1 MKKYKALNQFLM
13 ILIFVSFL
21 TNLNA
26 QTGLNFQ
33 GVARTASNAVIAS
46 QDITLK
52 LSILQGSATGLT
64 EYIEVRKV
72 TTNAQGLFTA
82 VIGDSLTISTL
93 GKFSDIDWKL
103 SPKFLKIE
111 IDPAAGNNF
120 ITMGTTQFQFVA
132 YAKFANSVLA
142 ENISGIVPVARGGT
156 GSNSLTTLKSNLA
169 LDKVN
174 NTADSSKPISN
185 STQSALDQKLNIIDS
200 TKAYVT
206 PTQLARY
213 NFSSGGTNIDT
224 TNLANYINMKL
235 DKSDTTTLSNRI
247 NSKLDKSDIT
257 TLSNRINLKL
267 DITDTSSLF
276 RKSDTAN
283 LSNRINLKLNSVD
296 TASLLRK
303 IDTTTLSNRI
313 DFKLNI
319 SDTTSLFRKSDTST
333 LSNRINLKLD
343 ITDTSSL
350 FRKSDTASLSN
361 RINLKLN
368 SADTSSLFRKS
379 DTTNLYNRINL
390 KLNSADTSSLF
401 RKSDTASLSNRINLK
416 LNSAD
421 TSSLFRKSDTT
432 NLYNRINLKLN
443 INDTAILLRKSDTA
457 TLSNRIDFKL
467 NINDTSSLLQK
478 SDTSSLSNRINLK
491 LNKSDTSTLS
501 NRINLKLNISDTSN
515 LLRKSQVGAIN
526 GAASLDAAGKIPS
539 VQIPAISFSSVDVV
553 DNEFKMLN
561 LPLTKVIGAIAI
573 RLDLSKNFVLA
584 ELPASNRSNWVELVS
599 PTDVVQTVNGKPGPA
614 VAIEK
619 SDIGLINVDNTS
631 DINKPVSDATKDSL
645 STRLYITDTSLLLKK
660 SDTSF
665 LLQKVDTTAILAMYA
680 KKFTKD
686 VVVNFGGG
694 SLGKYANGTTIPSKG
709 KTLDEFLLDL
719 VSKSVAPSFTAPS
732 VSIGANPGFDNYEIG
747 YVPGLVT
754 FNYTYTANNGGGVI
768 SALYYK
774 DASSTPLTG
783 VNSITLDTLKTTVS
797 FKVVVNYAK
806 GTGTKPDNLSTEFPN
821 TINAGSTYATN
832 NFTPYSKRYW
842 GGITSP
848 FLENQTYKIEDFN
861 PSSDQNGINKGFSFN
876 FTPNGR
882 QYIFVAYL
890 ASNAADI
897 TKVTWGSLDYTFT
910 KSLVWFENARGYKQ
924 LYKVFT
930 STETYDAGITGI
942 STQ

>member
-185 STQSALDQKLNIIDS
+185 STQSALDQKLNIVDS

-296 TASLLRK
+296 TASLLKK

-313 DFKLNI
+313 DLKLNI
-319 SDTTSLFRKSDTST
+319 NDTTSLFRKSDTST
-333 LSNRINLKLD
+333 LSNRINLKL
-343 ITDTSSL
+343 
-350 FRKSDTASLSN
+350 
-361 RINLKLN
+361 
-368 SADTSSLFRKS
+368 
-379 DTTNLYNRINL
+379 TN
-390 KLNSADTSSLF
+390 
-401 RKSDTASLSNRINLK
+401 
-416 LNSAD
+416 
-421 TSSLFRKSDTT
+421 
-432 NLYNRINLKLN
+432 
-443 INDTAILLRKSDTA
+443 
-457 TLSNRIDFKL
+457 
-467 NINDTSSLLQK
+467 
-478 SDTSSLSNRINLK
+478 
-491 LNKSDTSTLS
+491 SDTSTLS
-501 NRINLKLNISDTSN
+501 NRINYKLNIADTSN

-526 GAASLDAAGKIPS
+526 GAASLDATGKVPS

-553 DNEFKMLN
+553 NSMEAMLSFTTGTG
-561 LPLTKVIGAIAI
+561 LSTDRLIGSIVV
-573 RLDLSKNFVLA
+573 RLDSSKNFVLA
-584 ELPASNRSNWVELVS
+584 NLPASNRTNWIELVN
-599 PTDVVQTVNGKPGPA
+599 PDAPVKAVNGLTGYIDLRKVNIP
-614 VAIEK
+614 
-619 SDIGLINVDNTS
+619 DLINVDNTS
-631 DINKPVSDATKDSL
+631 DLSKPLSL
-645 STRLYITDTSLLLKK
+645 ASITAIDLKLNITDTSNLLKK

-732 VSIGANPGFDNYEIG
+732 VSIGASPAAGSYEIG
-747 YVPGLVT
+747 YDPGVVT
-754 FNYTYTANNGGGVI
+754 LNSTYNKNDGGNATSTLFYKSGTVLSANTNTPGPITTTI
-768 SALYYK
+768 SY
-774 DASSTPLTG
+774 SVT
-783 VNSITLDTLKTTVS
+783 
-797 FKVVVNYAK
+797 VNYAA
-806 GTGTKPDNLSTEFPN
+806 GTSTKPDNLGTSYPN
-821 TINAGSTYATN
+821 TITAGSTSAALS
-832 NFTPYSKRYW
+832 FSSYSKRYW
-842 GGITSP
+842 GGISAPFNTTSV
-848 FLENQTYKIEDFN
+848 Y
-861 PSSDQNGINKGFSFN
+861 
-876 FTPNGR
+876 
-882 QYIFVAYL
+882 
-890 ASNAADI
+890 DI
-897 TKVTWGSLDYTFT
+897 TTLSPVPSADNSGGSKGITATIAISGTQYAYYAYPATNADLTSIMYNNFQSIDTFT
-910 KSLVWFENARGYKQ
+910 KTIVQIKNAQGYTQ
-924 LYKVFT
+924 NYKVYT
-930 STETYDAGITGI
+930 SNDPI
-942 STQ
+942 SATLTSVTFN

>member
-13 ILIFVSFL
+13 ILISVAFL

-64 EYIEVRKV
+64 EYVEIRKV

-156 GSNSLTTLKSNLA
+156 GSNSLITLKSNLA

-174 NTADSSKPISN
+174 NTADSSKPISK
-185 STQSALDQKLNIIDS
+185 STQLALDQKLSIVDS

-206 PTQLARY
+206 PTQLASY

-224 TNLANYINMKL
+224 INLSNYINMKL

-276 RKSDTAN
+276 RKSDTTI
-283 LSNRINLKLNSVD
+283 LYDRINLKLNIAD
-296 TASLLRK
+296 TISLLKK

-333 LSNRINLKLD
+333 LSNRINLKL
-343 ITDTSSL
+343 T
-350 FRKSDTASLSN
+350 
-361 RINLKLN
+361 
-368 SADTSSLFRKS
+368 
-379 DTTNLYNRINL
+379 
-390 KLNSADTSSLF
+390 
-401 RKSDTASLSNRINLK
+401 
-416 LNSAD
+416 
-421 TSSLFRKSDTT
+421 
-432 NLYNRINLKLN
+432 
-443 INDTAILLRKSDTA
+443 
-457 TLSNRIDFKL
+457 
-467 NINDTSSLLQK
+467 
-478 SDTSSLSNRINLK
+478 
-491 LNKSDTSTLS
+491 KSDTSTLS
-501 NRINLKLNISDTSN
+501 NRINYKLNIADTSN

-526 GAASLDAAGKIPS
+526 GAASLDATGKVPS

-553 DNEFKMLN
+553 NSMDAMLSFTSGTG
-561 LPLTKVIGAIAI
+561 LSTDRLIGSIVV
-573 RLDLSKNFVLA
+573 RLDSSKNFVLA
-584 ELPASNRSNWVELVS
+584 NLPASNRTNWIELVN
-599 PTDVVQTVNGKPGPA
+599 PDAPVKAVNGLTGYIDLRKVNIP
-614 VAIEK
+614 
-619 SDIGLINVDNTS
+619 DLINVDNTS
-631 DINKPVSDATKDSL
+631 DILKPLSL
-645 STRLYITDTSLLLKK
+645 AASTALDLKLNITDTSILFKK

-732 VSIGANPGFDNYEIG
+732 VSIGASPAAGSYEIG
-747 YVPGLVT
+747 YDPGVVT
-754 FNYTYTANNGGGVI
+754 LNSTYNKNDGGNATSTLFYKSGTVLSAN
-768 SALYYK
+768 
-774 DASSTPLTG
+774 T
-783 VNSITLDTLKTTVS
+783 NSPGPITTSVS
-797 FKVVVNYAK
+797 YSVTVNYAA
-806 GTGTKPDNLSTEFPN
+806 GTSTKPDNLGTSYPN
-821 TINAGSTYATN
+821 TIIASSTSAALS
-832 NFTPYSKRYW
+832 FSSYSKRYW
-842 GGITSP
+842 GGVSVP
-848 FLENQTYKIEDFN
+848 FNTTTVY
-861 PSSDQNGINKGFSFN
+861 
-876 FTPNGR
+876 
-882 QYIFVAYL
+882 
-890 ASNAADI
+890 DI
-897 TKVTWGSLDYTFT
+897 TALSPSPNADNSGGSKGITATIAISGTQYAYYAYPATNADLTSIMYNNFQSIDTFT
-910 KSLVWFENARGYKQ
+910 KTIVQIKNAQGYTQ
-924 LYKVFT
+924 NYKVYT
-930 STETYDAGITGI
+930 SNDPI
-942 STQ
+942 SATLTSVTFN

>member
-33 GVARTASNAVIAS
+33 GVARTASNTVIAS

-156 GSNSLTTLKSNLA
+156 GSNSLTTLKSNLT

-174 NTADSSKPISN
+174 NTADSSKPISK
-185 STQSALDQKLNIIDS
+185 STQSVLDQKLNIVDS

-224 TNLANYINMKL
+224 TNLSNSINMKL

-276 RKSDTAN
+276 RKSDTTI
-283 LSNRINLKLNSVD
+283 LYDRINLKLNIAD
-296 TASLLRK
+296 TISLLKK

-333 LSNRINLKLD
+333 LSNRINLKL
-343 ITDTSSL
+343 T
-350 FRKSDTASLSN
+350 
-361 RINLKLN
+361 
-368 SADTSSLFRKS
+368 
-379 DTTNLYNRINL
+379 
-390 KLNSADTSSLF
+390 
-401 RKSDTASLSNRINLK
+401 
-416 LNSAD
+416 
-421 TSSLFRKSDTT
+421 
-432 NLYNRINLKLN
+432 
-443 INDTAILLRKSDTA
+443 
-457 TLSNRIDFKL
+457 
-467 NINDTSSLLQK
+467 
-478 SDTSSLSNRINLK
+478 
-491 LNKSDTSTLS
+491 KSDTSTLS
-501 NRINLKLNISDTSN
+501 NRINYKLNIADTSN

-526 GAASLDAAGKIPS
+526 GAASLDATGKVPS

-553 DNEFKMLN
+553 NSMEAMLSFTSGTG
-561 LPLTKVIGAIAI
+561 LPTDRLIGSIVV
-573 RLDLSKNFVLA
+573 RLDSSKNFVLA
-584 ELPASNRSNWVELVS
+584 NLPASNRTNWIELVN
-599 PTDVVQTVNGKPGPA
+599 PDAPVKAVNGLTGYIDLRKVNIP
-614 VAIEK
+614 
-619 SDIGLINVDNTS
+619 DLMNVDNTS
-631 DINKPVSDATKDSL
+631 DILKPLSL
-645 STRLYITDTSLLLKK
+645 AASTALDLKLNITDTSILFKK

-694 SLGKYANGTTIPSKG
+694 SLGKYANGATIPSKG

-719 VSKSVAPSFTAPS
+719 VSKSVAPSFSAPS
-732 VSIGANPGFDNYEIG
+732 VSIGAIPGAGAYEIG
-747 YVPGLVT
+747 YDPGVVT
-754 FNYTYTANNGGGVI
+754 LNSTYNKNDGGNATSTLFYKSGTVLSAN
-768 SALYYK
+768 
-774 DASSTPLTG
+774 T
-783 VNSITLDTLKTTVS
+783 NSPGPITTSVS
-797 FKVVVNYAK
+797 YSVTVNYAA
-806 GTGTKPDNLSTEFPN
+806 GTSTKPDNLGTSYPN
-821 TINAGSTYATN
+821 TITASSTSAALS
-832 NFTPYSKRYW
+832 FSSYSKRYW
-842 GGITSP
+842 GGVSVPFNTTTIYDISALSPSPNADNSGGSKGITATIAISGTQYAYYAYP
-848 FLENQTYKIEDFN
+848 ATNADLTSIMYN
-861 PSSDQNGINKGFSFN
+861 N
-876 FTPNGR
+876 F
-882 QYIFVAYL
+882 QSI
-890 ASNAADI
+890 D
-897 TKVTWGSLDYTFT
+897 TFT
-910 KSLVWFENARGYKQ
+910 KTIVQIKNAQGYTQ
-924 LYKVFT
+924 NYKVYT
-930 STETYDAGITGI
+930 SNDPI
-942 STQ
+942 SATLTSVTFN

>member
-13 ILIFVSFL
+13 VLIFVSFL

-319 SDTTSLFRKSDTST
+319 NDTTSLFRKSDTST
-333 LSNRINLKLD
+333 LSNRINLKL
-343 ITDTSSL
+343 T
-350 FRKSDTASLSN
+350 KSDTSNLSN
-361 RINLKLN
+361 RIN
-368 SADTSSLFRKS
+368 
-379 DTTNLYNRINL
+379 Y
-390 KLNSADTSSLF
+390 
-401 RKSDTASLSNRINLK
+401 
-416 LNSAD
+416 
-421 TSSLFRKSDTT
+421 
-432 NLYNRINLKLN
+432 KLN
-443 INDTAILLRKSDTA
+443 IA
-457 TLSNRIDFKL
+457 
-467 NINDTSSLLQK
+467 
-478 SDTSSLSNRINLK
+478 
-491 LNKSDTSTLS
+491 
-501 NRINLKLNISDTSN
+501 DTSN

-526 GAASLDAAGKIPS
+526 GAASLDATGKVPS

-553 DNEFKMLN
+553 NSMDAMLSFTSTGTG
-561 LPLTKVIGAIAI
+561 LPTDRLIGSIVV
-573 RLDLSKNFVLA
+573 RLDSSKNFVLA
-584 ELPASNRSNWVELVS
+584 NLPASNRTNWIELVN
-599 PTDVVQTVNGKPGPA
+599 PDAPVKAVNGLTGYIDLRKVNIP
-614 VAIEK
+614 
-619 SDIGLINVDNTS
+619 DLINVDNTS
-631 DINKPVSDATKDSL
+631 DILKPLSL
-645 STRLYITDTSLLLKK
+645 AASTALDLKLNITDTSILFKK

-719 VSKSVAPSFTAPS
+719 VSKSVAPSFSAPS
-732 VSIGANPGFDNYEIG
+732 VSIGANPGAGAYEIG
-747 YVPGLVT
+747 YDPGVVSLNSTYNKNDGGNATSTLFYKSSNVLSANTNSPGPITTTISYSVT
-754 FNYTYTANNGGGVI
+754 
-768 SALYYK
+768 
-774 DASSTPLTG
+774 
-783 VNSITLDTLKTTVS
+783 
-797 FKVVVNYAK
+797 VNYAA
-806 GTGTKPDNLSTEFPN
+806 GTSTKPDNLGTSYPN
-821 TINAGSTYATN
+821 TISTGSTSASL
-832 NFTPYSKRYW
+832 NFSSYSKRYW
-842 GGITSP
+842 GGVSVP
-848 FLENQTYKIEDFN
+848 FNTTTVY
-861 PSSDQNGINKGFSFN
+861 
-876 FTPNGR
+876 
-882 QYIFVAYL
+882 
-890 ASNAADI
+890 DI
-897 TKVTWGSLDYTFT
+897 TALSPSPNADNSGGSKGITATIAISGTQYAYYAYPATNADLTSIMYNNFQSIDTFT
-910 KSLVWFENARGYKQ
+910 KTIVQIKNVQGYTQ
-924 LYKVFT
+924 NYKVYT
-930 STETYDAGITGI
+930 SNDPI
-942 STQ
+942 SATLTSVTFN

>member
-21 TNLNA
+21 TKLNA

-33 GVARTASNAVIAS
+33 GVARTATNAVIAS

-64 EYIEVRKV
+64 EYVEVRKV

-103 SPKFLKIE
+103 SSKFLKIE

-185 STQSALDQKLNIIDS
+185 STQSALDQKLNIVDS

-224 TNLANYINMKL
+224 TNLSNYINMKL

-276 RKSDTAN
+276 RKSDTTI
-283 LSNRINLKLNSVD
+283 LYDRINLKLNIAD
-296 TASLLRK
+296 TISLLKK

-333 LSNRINLKLD
+333 LSNRINLKL
-343 ITDTSSL
+343 T
-350 FRKSDTASLSN
+350 
-361 RINLKLN
+361 
-368 SADTSSLFRKS
+368 
-379 DTTNLYNRINL
+379 
-390 KLNSADTSSLF
+390 
-401 RKSDTASLSNRINLK
+401 
-416 LNSAD
+416 
-421 TSSLFRKSDTT
+421 
-432 NLYNRINLKLN
+432 
-443 INDTAILLRKSDTA
+443 
-457 TLSNRIDFKL
+457 
-467 NINDTSSLLQK
+467 
-478 SDTSSLSNRINLK
+478 
-491 LNKSDTSTLS
+491 KSDTSTLS
-501 NRINLKLNISDTSN
+501 NRINYKLNIADTSN

-526 GAASLDAAGKIPS
+526 GAASLDATGKVPS

-553 DNEFKMLN
+553 NSMEAMLSFTSGTG
-561 LPLTKVIGAIAI
+561 LPTDRLIGSIVV
-573 RLDLSKNFVLA
+573 RLDSSKNFVLA
-584 ELPASNRSNWVELVS
+584 NLPASNRTNWIELVN
-599 PTDVVQTVNGKPGPA
+599 PDAPVKAVNGLTGYIDLRKVNIP
-614 VAIEK
+614 
-619 SDIGLINVDNTS
+619 DLINVDNTS
-631 DINKPVSDATKDSL
+631 DVLKPLSLAASNALDSKL
-645 STRLYITDTSLLLKK
+645 NITDTSILFKK

-694 SLGKYANGTTIPSKG
+694 SLGKYANGATIPSKG

-719 VSKSVAPSFTAPS
+719 VSKSVAPSFSAPS
-732 VSIGANPGFDNYEIG
+732 VSIGANPGAGAYEIG
-747 YVPGLVT
+747 YDPGVVSLNSTYNKNDGGNATSTLFYKSSNVLSANTNSPGPITTTISYSVT
-754 FNYTYTANNGGGVI
+754 
-768 SALYYK
+768 
-774 DASSTPLTG
+774 
-783 VNSITLDTLKTTVS
+783 
-797 FKVVVNYAK
+797 VNYAA
-806 GTGTKPDNLSTEFPN
+806 GTSTKPDNLGTSYPN
-821 TINAGSTYATN
+821 TISTGSTSASL
-832 NFTPYSKRYW
+832 NFSSYSKRYW
-842 GGITSP
+842 GGVSVP
-848 FLENQTYKIEDFN
+848 FNTTTVY
-861 PSSDQNGINKGFSFN
+861 
-876 FTPNGR
+876 
-882 QYIFVAYL
+882 
-890 ASNAADI
+890 DI
-897 TKVTWGSLDYTFT
+897 TALSPSPNADNSGGSKGITATIAISGTQYAYYAYPATNADLTSIMYNNFESINTFT
-910 KSLVWFENARGYKQ
+910 KTIVQIKNAQGYTQ
-924 LYKVFT
+924 NYKVYT
-930 STETYDAGITGI
+930 SNDPI
-942 STQ
+942 SATLTSVTFN

>member
-82 VIGDSLTISTL
+82 VIGDSFTISTL

-156 GSNSLTTLKSNLA
+156 GSNSLTTLKSNLT

-276 RKSDTAN
+276 RKSDTTI
-283 LSNRINLKLNSVD
+283 LYDRINLKLNIAD
-296 TASLLRK
+296 TASLLKK

-333 LSNRINLKLD
+333 LSNRINLKL
-343 ITDTSSL
+343 T
-350 FRKSDTASLSN
+350 
-361 RINLKLN
+361 
-368 SADTSSLFRKS
+368 
-379 DTTNLYNRINL
+379 
-390 KLNSADTSSLF
+390 
-401 RKSDTASLSNRINLK
+401 
-416 LNSAD
+416 
-421 TSSLFRKSDTT
+421 
-432 NLYNRINLKLN
+432 
-443 INDTAILLRKSDTA
+443 
-457 TLSNRIDFKL
+457 
-467 NINDTSSLLQK
+467 
-478 SDTSSLSNRINLK
+478 
-491 LNKSDTSTLS
+491 KSDTSTLS
-501 NRINLKLNISDTSN
+501 NRINYKLNIADTSN

-526 GAASLDAAGKIPS
+526 GAASLDATGKVPS

-553 DNEFKMLN
+553 NSMDAMLSFTSGTG
-561 LPLTKVIGAIAI
+561 LPTDRLIGSIVV
-573 RLDLSKNFVLA
+573 RLDSSKNFVLA
-584 ELPASNRSNWVELVS
+584 NLPASIRTNWIELVN
-599 PTDVVQTVNGKPGPA
+599 PDAPVKAVNGLTGYIDLRKVNIP
-614 VAIEK
+614 
-619 SDIGLINVDNTS
+619 DLMNVDNTN
-631 DINKPVSDATKDSL
+631 DLEKPLSL
-645 STRLYITDTSLLLKK
+645 AASTAFDLKLNITDTSALFKK

-719 VSKSVAPSFTAPS
+719 VSKSVAPSFSAPS
-732 VSIGANPGFDNYEIG
+732 VSIGASPGEGAYEIG
-747 YVPGLVT
+747 YDPGVVT
-754 FNYTYTANNGGGVI
+754 LNSTYNKNDGGNATSTLFYKSGTVLSAN
-768 SALYYK
+768 
-774 DASSTPLTG
+774 T
-783 VNSITLDTLKTTVS
+783 NSPGPITTSVS
-797 FKVVVNYAK
+797 YSVTVNYAA
-806 GTGTKPDNLSTEFPN
+806 GTSTKPDNLGTSYPN
-821 TINAGSTYATN
+821 TITASSTSAALS
-832 NFTPYSKRYW
+832 FSSYSKRYW
-842 GGITSP
+842 GGVSLP
-848 FLENQTYKIEDFN
+848 FNTTTIY
-861 PSSDQNGINKGFSFN
+861 
-876 FTPNGR
+876 
-882 QYIFVAYL
+882 
-890 ASNAADI
+890 DI
-897 TKVTWGSLDYTFT
+897 TALSPSPNADNSGGSKGITATIAISGTQYAYYAYPATNADLTSIMYNNFESINTFT
-910 KSLVWFENARGYKQ
+910 KTIVKIKNAQGYTQ
-924 LYKVFT
+924 NYKVYT
-930 STETYDAGITGI
+930 SNDPI
-942 STQ
+942 SATLTSVTFN

>member
-82 VIGDSLTISTL
+82 VIGDSFTISTL

-333 LSNRINLKLD
+333 LSNRINLKL
-343 ITDTSSL
+343 T
-350 FRKSDTASLSN
+350 
-361 RINLKLN
+361 
-368 SADTSSLFRKS
+368 
-379 DTTNLYNRINL
+379 
-390 KLNSADTSSLF
+390 
-401 RKSDTASLSNRINLK
+401 
-416 LNSAD
+416 
-421 TSSLFRKSDTT
+421 
-432 NLYNRINLKLN
+432 
-443 INDTAILLRKSDTA
+443 
-457 TLSNRIDFKL
+457 
-467 NINDTSSLLQK
+467 
-478 SDTSSLSNRINLK
+478 
-491 LNKSDTSTLS
+491 KSDTSTLS
-501 NRINLKLNISDTSN
+501 NRINYKLNIADTSS
-515 LLRKSQVGAIN
+515 LLRKSQVGTIN
-526 GAASLDAAGKIPS
+526 GAASLDATGKVPS

-553 DNEFKMLN
+553 NSMEAMLSFTSGTG
-561 LPLTKVIGAIAI
+561 LPTDRLIGSIVV
-573 RLDLSKNFVLA
+573 RLDSSKNFVLA
-584 ELPASNRSNWVELVS
+584 NLPASNRTNWIELVN
-599 PTDVVQTVNGKPGPA
+599 PDAPVKAVNGLTGYIDLRKVNIP
-614 VAIEK
+614 
-619 SDIGLINVDNTS
+619 DLINVDNTS
-631 DINKPVSDATKDSL
+631 DILKPLSL
-645 STRLYITDTSLLLKK
+645 AASTALDLKLNITDTSILFKK

-719 VSKSVAPSFTAPS
+719 VSKSVAPSFSAPS
-732 VSIGANPGFDNYEIG
+732 VSIGANPGAGAYEIG
-747 YVPGLVT
+747 YDPGVVSLNSTYNKNDGGNATSTLFYKSSNVLSANTNSPGPITTTISYSVT
-754 FNYTYTANNGGGVI
+754 
-768 SALYYK
+768 
-774 DASSTPLTG
+774 
-783 VNSITLDTLKTTVS
+783 
-797 FKVVVNYAK
+797 VNYAA
-806 GTGTKPDNLSTEFPN
+806 GTSTKPDNLGTSYPN
-821 TINAGSTYATN
+821 TISTGSTSASL
-832 NFTPYSKRYW
+832 NFSSYSKRYW
-842 GGITSP
+842 GGVSVP
-848 FLENQTYKIEDFN
+848 FNTTTVY
-861 PSSDQNGINKGFSFN
+861 
-876 FTPNGR
+876 
-882 QYIFVAYL
+882 
-890 ASNAADI
+890 DI
-897 TKVTWGSLDYTFT
+897 TALSPSPNADNSGGSKGITATIAISGTQYAYYAYPATNGDLTSIMYNNFESINTFT
-910 KSLVWFENARGYKQ
+910 KTIVQIKNAQGYTQ
-924 LYKVFT
+924 NYKVYT
-930 STETYDAGITGI
+930 SNDPI
-942 STQ
+942 SATLTSVTFN

>member
-64 EYIEVRKV
+64 EYVEVRKV

-82 VIGDSLTISTL
+82 VIGDSFTISTL

-333 LSNRINLKLD
+333 LSNRINLKL
-343 ITDTSSL
+343 T
-350 FRKSDTASLSN
+350 
-361 RINLKLN
+361 
-368 SADTSSLFRKS
+368 
-379 DTTNLYNRINL
+379 
-390 KLNSADTSSLF
+390 
-401 RKSDTASLSNRINLK
+401 
-416 LNSAD
+416 
-421 TSSLFRKSDTT
+421 
-432 NLYNRINLKLN
+432 
-443 INDTAILLRKSDTA
+443 
-457 TLSNRIDFKL
+457 
-467 NINDTSSLLQK
+467 
-478 SDTSSLSNRINLK
+478 
-491 LNKSDTSTLS
+491 KSDTSTLS
-501 NRINLKLNISDTSN
+501 NRINYKLNIADTSN

-526 GAASLDAAGKIPS
+526 GAASLDATGKVPS

-553 DNEFKMLN
+553 NSMEAMLSFTSGTG
-561 LPLTKVIGAIAI
+561 LPTDRLIGSIVV
-573 RLDLSKNFVLA
+573 RLDSSKNFVLA
-584 ELPASNRSNWVELVS
+584 NLPASNRTNWIELVN
-599 PTDVVQTVNGKPGPA
+599 PDAPVKAVNGLTGYIDLRKVNIP
-614 VAIEK
+614 
-619 SDIGLINVDNTS
+619 DLINVDNTS
-631 DINKPVSDATKDSL
+631 DILKPLSL
-645 STRLYITDTSLLLKK
+645 AASTALDLKLNITDTSILFKK

-694 SLGKYANGTTIPSKG
+694 SLGKYANGATIPSKG

-719 VSKSVAPSFTAPS
+719 VSKSVAPSFSAPS
-732 VSIGANPGFDNYEIG
+732 VSIGANPGAGAYEIG
-747 YVPGLVT
+747 YDPGVVT
-754 FNYTYTANNGGGVI
+754 LYSSYNKNDGGNATSTLFYKTGTVLSAN
-768 SALYYK
+768 
-774 DASSTPLTG
+774 T
-783 VNSITLDTLKTTVS
+783 NSPGPITTSVS
-797 FKVVVNYAK
+797 YSVTVNYAA
-806 GTGTKPDNLSTEFPN
+806 GTSTKPDNLGTSYPN
-821 TINAGSTYATN
+821 TISTGSTSASL
-832 NFTPYSKRYW
+832 NFSSYSKRYW
-842 GGITSP
+842 GGISIP
-848 FLENQTYKIEDFN
+848 FNTTTIY
-861 PSSDQNGINKGFSFN
+861 
-876 FTPNGR
+876 
-882 QYIFVAYL
+882 
-890 ASNAADI
+890 DI
-897 TKVTWGSLDYTFT
+897 TALSPSPNADNSGGSKGITATIAISGTQYAYYAYPATNADLTSIMYNNFESINTFT
-910 KSLVWFENARGYKQ
+910 KTIVQIKNAQGYTQ
-924 LYKVFT
+924 NYKVYT
-930 STETYDAGITGI
+930 SNDPI
-942 STQ
+942 SATLTSVTFN

>member
-33 GVARTASNAVIAS
+33 GVARTASNVVIAS

-52 LSILQGSATGLT
+52 LSILQGSASGLT

-174 NTADSSKPISN
+174 NTADSSKPISK
-185 STQSALDQKLNIIDS
+185 STQSALDQKLNIVDS

-206 PTQLARY
+206 PTQLAGY

-224 TNLANYINMKL
+224 TNLSNYINMKL

-247 NSKLDKSDIT
+247 N
-257 TLSNRINLKL
+257 
-267 DITDTSSLF
+267 
-276 RKSDTAN
+276 
-283 LSNRINLKLNSVD
+283 LKLNSVD
-296 TASLLRK
+296 TA
-303 IDTTTLSNRI
+303 
-313 DFKLNI
+313 
-319 SDTTSLFRKSDTST
+319 
-333 LSNRINLKLD
+333 
-343 ITDTSSL
+343 
-350 FRKSDTASLSN
+350 
-361 RINLKLN
+361 
-368 SADTSSLFRKS
+368 SLFRKS
-379 DTTNLYNRINL
+379 DTTNLYNRISL
-390 KLNSADTSSLF
+390 KLNSV
-401 RKSDTASLSNRINLK
+401 DTASLL
-416 LNSAD
+416 
-421 TSSLFRKSDTT
+421 RKSDTT
-432 NLYNRINLKLN
+432 NLYDRINLKLN
-443 INDTAILLRKSDTA
+443 INDTT

-467 NINDTSSLLQK
+467 NINDTSSLLRK

-491 LNKSDTSTLS
+491 LTKSDTSTLS
-501 NRINLKLNISDTSN
+501 NRINYKLNIADTSN

-526 GAASLDAAGKIPS
+526 GAASLDATGKVPS

-553 DNEFKMLN
+553 NSMAAMLSFTSETG
-561 LPLTKVIGAIAI
+561 LPTDRLIGSIVV
-573 RLDLSKNFVLA
+573 RLDSSKNFVLA
-584 ELPASNRSNWVELVS
+584 NLPASNRTNWIELVN
-599 PTDVVQTVNGKPGPA
+599 PDAPVKAVNGLTGYIDLRKVNIP
-614 VAIEK
+614 
-619 SDIGLINVDNTS
+619 DLMNVDNTN
-631 DINKPVSDATKDSL
+631 DLEKPLSL
-645 STRLYITDTSLLLKK
+645 AASTAFDLKLNITDTSNLFKK

-719 VSKSVAPSFTAPS
+719 VSKSVVPSFSSPS
-732 VSIGANPGFDNYEIG
+732 VSIGAIPGAGAYEIG
-747 YVPGLVT
+747 YDPGVVT
-754 FNYTYTANNGGGVI
+754 LNSTYNKNDGGNATSTLFYKSGTVLSANTNSPGPITTTI
-768 SALYYK
+768 SY
-774 DASSTPLTG
+774 SVT
-783 VNSITLDTLKTTVS
+783 
-797 FKVVVNYAK
+797 VNYAA
-806 GTGTKPDNLSTEFPN
+806 GTSTKPDNLGTSYPN
-821 TINAGSTYATN
+821 TITASSTSN
-832 NFTPYSKRYW
+832 NLSYSSYSKRYW
-842 GGITSP
+842 GGVSVP
-848 FLENQTYKIEDFN
+848 FNTTTIY
-861 PSSDQNGINKGFSFN
+861 
-876 FTPNGR
+876 
-882 QYIFVAYL
+882 
-890 ASNAADI
+890 DI
-897 TKVTWGSLDYTFT
+897 TALSPSPNADNSGGSKGITATIAISGTQYAYYAYPATNADLTSIMYNNFQSIDTFNKTIVQIKNAQGYTQ
-910 KSLVWFENARGYKQ
+910 N
-924 LYKVFT
+924 YKVYT
-930 STETYDAGITGI
+930 SNDPI
-942 STQ
+942 SATLTSVTFN

>member
-13 ILIFVSFL
+13 VLIFVSFL

-185 STQSALDQKLNIIDS
+185 STQSALDQKLNIVDS

-224 TNLANYINMKL
+224 TNLSNYINMKL

-283 LSNRINLKLNSVD
+283 LSNRINLKLN
-296 TASLLRK
+296 
-303 IDTTTLSNRI
+303 INDTTTLSNRI

-319 SDTTSLFRKSDTST
+319 NDTTSLFRKSDTST
-333 LSNRINLKLD
+333 LSNRINLKL
-343 ITDTSSL
+343 T
-350 FRKSDTASLSN
+350 
-361 RINLKLN
+361 
-368 SADTSSLFRKS
+368 
-379 DTTNLYNRINL
+379 
-390 KLNSADTSSLF
+390 
-401 RKSDTASLSNRINLK
+401 
-416 LNSAD
+416 
-421 TSSLFRKSDTT
+421 
-432 NLYNRINLKLN
+432 
-443 INDTAILLRKSDTA
+443 
-457 TLSNRIDFKL
+457 
-467 NINDTSSLLQK
+467 
-478 SDTSSLSNRINLK
+478 
-491 LNKSDTSTLS
+491 KSDTSTLS
-501 NRINLKLNISDTSN
+501 NRINYKLNIADTSN

-526 GAASLDAAGKIPS
+526 GAASLDATGKVPS

-553 DNEFKMLN
+553 NSMDAMLSFTSGTG
-561 LPLTKVIGAIAI
+561 LSTDRLIGSIVV
-573 RLDLSKNFVLA
+573 RLDSSKNFVLA
-584 ELPASNRSNWVELVS
+584 NLPASNRTNWIELVN
-599 PTDVVQTVNGKPGPA
+599 PDAPVKAVNGLTGYIDLRKVNIP
-614 VAIEK
+614 
-619 SDIGLINVDNTS
+619 DLINVDNTS
-631 DINKPVSDATKDSL
+631 DILKPLSL
-645 STRLYITDTSLLLKK
+645 AASTALDLKLNITDTSILFKK

-732 VSIGANPGFDNYEIG
+732 VSIGASPAAGSYEIG
-747 YVPGLVT
+747 YDPGVVT
-754 FNYTYTANNGGGVI
+754 LNSTYNKNDGGNATSTLFYKSGTVLSAN
-768 SALYYK
+768 
-774 DASSTPLTG
+774 T
-783 VNSITLDTLKTTVS
+783 NSPGPITTSVS
-797 FKVVVNYAK
+797 YSVTVNYAA
-806 GTGTKPDNLSTEFPN
+806 GTSTKPDNLGTSYPN
-821 TINAGSTYATN
+821 TITASSTSAALS
-832 NFTPYSKRYW
+832 FSSYSKRYW
-842 GGITSP
+842 GGVSVP
-848 FLENQTYKIEDFN
+848 FNTTTIY
-861 PSSDQNGINKGFSFN
+861 
-876 FTPNGR
+876 
-882 QYIFVAYL
+882 
-890 ASNAADI
+890 DI
-897 TKVTWGSLDYTFT
+897 TALSPSPNADNSGGSKGITATIAISGTQYAYYAYPATNADLTSIMYNNFQSIDTFT
-910 KSLVWFENARGYKQ
+910 KTIVQIKNAQGYTQ
-924 LYKVFT
+924 NYKVYT
-930 STETYDAGITGI
+930 SNDPI
-942 STQ
+942 SATLTSVTFN